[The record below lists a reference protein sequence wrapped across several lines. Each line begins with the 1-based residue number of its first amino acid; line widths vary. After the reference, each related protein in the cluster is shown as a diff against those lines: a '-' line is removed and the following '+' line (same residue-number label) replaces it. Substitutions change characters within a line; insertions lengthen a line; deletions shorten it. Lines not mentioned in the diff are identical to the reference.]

1 LPEFELPEF
10 ALPELP
16 EFPELPG
23 FSGLPVAGAVEL
35 PAPEAAPTAGL
46 AAEFPLPFAFA
57 LALVVG
63 LPEALPLLFGLLAA
77 KAALEKI
84 IDNAKAVATSLVR
97 FFTCAPSVGWFFS
110 FKSCLTAQSPGSQ

>member
-35 PAPEAAPTAGL
+35 PVPDAAPTAGL
-46 AAEFPLPFAFA
+46 AAAFPMPLEFA
-57 LALVVG
+57 LALVFG

-84 IDNAKAVATSLVR
+84 IDNANAVATILVR
-97 FFTCAPSVGWFFS
+97 FFTCAPLAGWFFS